1 MLKRKVSLPMRIIN
15 LIALVFNIYG
25 SYIKGSGSDYF
36 GWFVESEIEEVFDCS
51 LDNLKLEKG
60 SET

>member
-1 MLKRKVSLPMRIIN
+1 MRIIN